1 MQNGTEMV
9 KLRTNVRQFRR
20 VFSLDADLSHIRWT
34 PTNKKP
40 HKARISVDSI
50 KEVRVGR
57 NTELLRATENANTDM
72 QEECAFSIIYGDDY
86 MCLDLIA
93 LSPDDANI
101 WVTGLMALTSGPKVE
116 NQPSGSMATLRE
128 RWLESAFDEADSEK
142 KGYVSE
148 KSAVRLIRTI
158 SPRLI
163 VNRVKQKVKEVST
176 SCLNEA
182 LRGRIDKEQ
191 FIDIYKDVATR
202 PEVYFLMVR
211 YANKDYLSIKDLQI
225 FLETEQG
232 VVSATKE
239 ECAQLIQQFEPS
251 QEAKDNSLMT
261 IDGFTN
267 FLLSEDSSIFD
278 QSQRNV
284 CHDMD
289 HPLSHYFIASSFNTY
304 LVEDQI
310 KGPSSVD
317 GFISALKRCC
327 RFIELDVWEPDEETE
342 LHEPIIFHGG
352 TQTSK
357 LALSAALST
366 INDLAFEKSS
376 YPLLIRLEHHLSIK
390 WQQYLVD
397 SLLAYFGT
405 KLYLPFKDSIDWT
418 LPENPATPEKFKN
431 KILLVGNK
439 HHPENPTKIWD
450 IGEAI
455 EEDEGYDLQNGKMHK
470 ERKTEI
476 IKSLSDLIPPFLE
489 SKHIKELSSFTNPTD
504 VSMTKNL
511 VSMTEGNCLRMIHH
525 HTSSYSQVSRNFL
538 QRVIPNTVRV
548 DSSNMNPQEFWNFG
562 LNLVALN
569 YQTPGLMMDLQEG
582 KFAANGGCG
591 YVLKPTVMRDD
602 IFTPL
607 EKLPFTPQ
615 ILHLKILS
623 AQQLPRPRG
632 STAKGDSAD
641 PFVVIEVFGIP
652 ADCAEER
659 TKTIR
664 NDSFNPSFDENFQFE
679 ISVPELALVR
689 FLVLDDDYIGDDF
702 IGQYTV
708 PFECLQS
715 GYRHI
720 PLLNNE
726 GDPLEN
732 STLFVHV
739 AITNRRGGGKP
750 KKRGMSVKRKTSR
763 VQTGMKMIGIK
774 SIDDLFK
781 MAITPLVESIE
792 MRNQLESAMIEWQEQ
807 CGLGQTGTIR
817 QGLRLIHTRIAT
829 AASSSS
835 PPASPRHINGDVRN
849 EDAPPSFMITKNTD
863 DLSEATARISECYAE
878 MPQHCTDAGLR
889 GQKATRASENF
900 AWNVRLLKAQLT
912 LMHKTQ
918 TEANEIV
925 FQVVDTAKILG
936 VFVPTP

>member
-1 MQNGTEMV
+1 
-9 KLRTNVRQFRR
+9 
-20 VFSLDADLSHIRWT
+20 
-34 PTNKKP
+34 
-40 HKARISVDSI
+40 
-50 KEVRVGR
+50 
-57 NTELLRATENANTDM
+57 M

-148 KSAVRLIRTI
+148 KSAVRLIRSI

-232 VVSATKE
+232 VVTATKE

-450 IGEAI
+450 IGDAI

-504 VSMTKNL
+504 V
-511 VSMTEGNCLRMIHH
+511 RI
-525 HTSSYSQVSRNFL
+525 
-538 QRVIPNTVRV
+538 

-562 LNLVALN
+562 LNIVALN

-702 IGQYTV
+702 IGQYT
-708 PFECLQS
+708 
-715 GYRHI
+715 
-720 PLLNNE
+720 
-726 GDPLEN
+726 
-732 STLFVHV
+732 
-739 AITNRRGGGKP
+739 
-750 KKRGMSVKRKTSR
+750 
-763 VQTGMKMIGIK
+763 
-774 SIDDLFK
+774 
-781 MAITPLVESIE
+781 
-792 MRNQLESAMIEWQEQ
+792 
-807 CGLGQTGTIR
+807 
-817 QGLRLIHTRIAT
+817 AT
-829 AASSSS
+829 AT
-835 PPASPRHINGDVRN
+835 
-849 EDAPPSFMITKNTD
+849 F
-863 DLSEATARISECYAE
+863 
-878 MPQHCTDAGLR
+878 HC
-889 GQKATRASENF
+889 
-900 AWNVRLLKAQLT
+900 
-912 LMHKTQ
+912 
-918 TEANEIV
+918 
-925 FQVVDTAKILG
+925 
-936 VFVPTP
+936 